1 MLRAMQLAELVAK
14 RDDSAN
20 DPRLWSNVLAEVP
33 LFAALGRRN
42 RRKVADAARIRRFR
56 PGTVIM
62 KAGRPGEALHVV
74 LDGEV
79 AVRRS
84 GRRGLTLGP
93 GSVVGELAMLDGGPR
108 TATVL
113 AKGELVT
120 LTIGRARFRKLLAS
134 EPQLGLA
141 VAEELARRLRSVM
154 GGDEG

>member
-1 MLRAMQLAELVAK
+1 MLRAMQLAELVAR
-14 RDDSAN
+14 RDDRAN

-33 LFAALGRRN
+33 LFAALSRRN
-42 RRKVADAARIRRFR
+42 VRKIADAARIRRFR

-62 KAGRPGEALHVV
+62 KAGRPGEAVHVV

-79 AVRRS
+79 TVRRS

-120 LTIGRARFRKLLAS
+120 LTIGRARFRKLLAT
-134 EPQLGLA
+134 EPQLGVA
-141 VAEELARRLRSVM
+141 VAEELARRLRAAI
-154 GGDEG
+154 GED